1 MRELRTVL
9 NERKEEYLTYLK
21 ELIEIDTH
29 DIGHGIEGGLEK
41 EGQEYI
47 IRLFEKMNA
56 DSIEKDY
63 LTEQKVQECM
73 KIHHEGNQ
81 GIIMKKD
88 IMFMQLFM
96 GKEERVFCL
105 MDIWTRCL
113 RETSASGTG
122 HPIKLS

>member
-73 KIHHEGNQ
+73 KIHHEGNP
-81 GIIMKKD
+81 
-88 IMFMQLFM
+88 
-96 GKEERVFCL
+96 
-105 MDIWTRCL
+105 
-113 RETSASGTG
+113 G
-122 HPIKLS
+122 HNYEKLHKHYIFLHN